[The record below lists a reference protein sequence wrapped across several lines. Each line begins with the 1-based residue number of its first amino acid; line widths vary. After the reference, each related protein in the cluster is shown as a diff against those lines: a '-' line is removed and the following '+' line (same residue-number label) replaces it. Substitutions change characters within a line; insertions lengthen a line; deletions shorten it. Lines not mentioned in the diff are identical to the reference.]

1 MHHLATKCLA
11 SRATDWYAWPNCK
24 AMTKALLAMC
34 LAAGIAVALAGALFG
49 ESGGV
54 SAALGAAAYILP
66 SVLFAWRLT
75 ARGRKRVSG
84 DCAVGLAEF
93 LLGHVLKL
101 ALATALLAASAMA
114 YGALHW
120 PALLLGLVFVLHAG
134 IIVFGLQK

>member
-1 MHHLATKCLA
+1 
-11 SRATDWYAWPNCK
+11 
-24 AMTKALLAMC
+24 MTKALLAMC
-34 LAAGIAVALAGALFG
+34 LAAGIAVALAGVLFG

-66 SVLFAWRLT
+66 SVLFAWRLA

-84 DCAVGLAEF
+84 DGAVGAAGF

-101 ALATALLAASAMA
+101 ALATALLVVSAMA
-114 YGALHW
+114 YEALHW